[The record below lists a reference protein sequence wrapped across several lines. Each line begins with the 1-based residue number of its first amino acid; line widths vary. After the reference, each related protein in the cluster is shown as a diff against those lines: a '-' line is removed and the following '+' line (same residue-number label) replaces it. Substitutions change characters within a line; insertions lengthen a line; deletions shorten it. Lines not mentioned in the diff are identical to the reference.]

1 MLRCTCSA
9 RRARR
14 AILVPTIAL
23 LLVGMAAGASV
34 AAPIVVRQTLRAS
47 GDDADA
53 RGKAI
58 FKVRGKGSH
67 RSGTL
72 VVTAAKL
79 ERRSSLEVTIDGV
92 RIGTLPTSG
101 RGAGRARFRTAPRGD
116 DQLLGI
122 DPRGRT
128 IALVGPGGAAVL
140 AAGLPSKGLD
150 PGDVRCC
157 VPDDSGP
164 ECEDRTVAE
173 CAAQGGVDLGPGSCL
188 PNPCGSSPTDPGGDI
203 RCCLPDDSGPECEDR
218 TVAECAAQGGVNIGA
233 GSCAPN
239 PCGTATPPVGGT
251 ATVEITCERRADR
264 SKISVNGKGLAS
276 GSYRARVTSGANTA
290 TAGPRSTVGDEV
302 EFDFDS
308 APDDV
313 AAGATA
319 IAGTFVQGV
328 PPRVAGVI
336 ETAAGAVVAEA
347 TATCAER

>member
-1 MLRCTCSA
+1 MLRCTCSK
-9 RRARR
+9 RRTRL

-58 FKVRGKGSH
+58 FKVRGKGSR

-128 IALVGPGGAAVL
+128 IALVGPGGAAIL

-157 VPDDSGP
+157 VPDDSG
-164 ECEDRTVAE
+164 T
-173 CAAQGGVDLGPGSCL
+173 
-188 PNPCGSSPTDPGGDI
+188 
-203 RCCLPDDSGPECEDR
+203 ECEDR

-264 SKISVNGKGLAS
+264 SKISVNGRGLAS

-328 PPRVAGVI
+328 PPRVAGTI
-336 ETAAGAVVAEA
+336 ETAAGAVVAEV

>member
-1 MLRCTCSA
+1 
-9 RRARR
+9 
-14 AILVPTIAL
+14 
-23 LLVGMAAGASV
+23 MAAGASV

-58 FKVRGKGSH
+58 FKVRGKGSR

-173 CAAQGGVDLGPGSCL
+173 CAAQGGV
-188 PNPCGSSPTDPGGDI
+188 
-203 RCCLPDDSGPECEDR
+203 
-218 TVAECAAQGGVNIGA
+218 NIGA

-276 GSYRARVTSGANTA
+276 GSYRARVTSDANTA

-328 PPRVAGVI
+328 PPRVAGTI

>member
-9 RRARR
+9 RRARL

-23 LLVGMAAGASV
+23 LLVGMAAGTSV

-58 FKVRGKGSH
+58 FKVRGKGSR

-101 RGAGRARFRTAPRGD
+101 RGAGHARFRTAPRGD

-157 VPDDSGP
+157 V
-164 ECEDRTVAE
+164 
-173 CAAQGGVDLGPGSCL
+173 
-188 PNPCGSSPTDPGGDI
+188 
-203 RCCLPDDSGPECEDR
+203 PDDSGPECEDR

-328 PPRVAGVI
+328 PPRVAGTI